1 MSFLPHFIEVDLNSS
16 ETSIP
21 LGGASALTFAAAEK
35 GTAIVRVILV
45 SVIFL
50 IAGGGRAAA
59 QQSGWAAPANPS
71 LAVVTAPG
79 TGADDTDRPVL
90 QRRDARYRICPSDVL
105 ALSFP
110 LTPEFDQ
117 TVNVQP
123 DGFVSLAGAG
133 DVYLQGRTTQESASA
148 IQTAYAKILH
158 DPIVT
163 IELKDFNKPYF
174 IVSGQVNKPGKF
186 DLRGYTTATQ
196 AVAVAGGFN
205 EAAKHSQVLLFRRV
219 NNDWFEVKT
228 LNLKRILQG
237 HDVNE
242 DVEIRPGD
250 LVFVPQNFI
259 SKVKK
264 FMPSEGMG
272 AYYQLYK

>member
-1 MSFLPHFIEVDLNSS
+1 
-16 ETSIP
+16 
-21 LGGASALTFAAAEK
+21 
-35 GTAIVRVILV
+35 VI
-45 SVIFL
+45 
-50 IAGGGRAAA
+50 
-59 QQSGWAAPANPS
+59 
-71 LAVVTAPG
+71 AV
-79 TGADDTDRPVL
+79 
-90 QRRDARYRICPSDVL
+90 
-105 ALSFP
+105 SFP

-133 DVYLQGRTTQESASA
+133 EVYLQGRTIQESAAA
-148 IQTAYAKILH
+148 IQGAYSRILH

-163 IELKDFNKPYF
+163 VELKDFNKPYF
-174 IVSGQVNKPGKF
+174 IVGGQVNKPGKF

-196 AVAVAGGFN
+196 AVAIAGGFN

-219 NNDWFEVKT
+219 NNDWYEVKP

-242 DVEIRPGD
+242 DPEIRPGD
-250 LVFVPQNFI
+250 LLFVPQNLI